1 MNDAST
7 CRNALAP
14 SLAKL
19 NCRWPCA
26 SRHHSIVHGFSHGR
40 RNTTDVPH
48 LQTIQARMQ
57 NDQPVGETVRIVC
70 LHTADSNIALF
81 DAAARAAGFEALEL
95 THVVRADL
103 LAAAEQA
110 GGLTDAIAAQ
120 TREVL
125 LTLKDNAHA
134 VLLNCST
141 LGPSVNDAL
150 TAQAAPVPVLRAD
163 AALAKRA
170 VENGGKV
177 IVLCTVSTT
186 LGPTTSV
193 FAQAATRAAADVEVQ
208 LVSGAWER
216 FRAGDT
222 AGYLSTI
229 AAAAEAAYEN
239 GADVVAFAQTSMA
252 GAALL
257 VTGEAKPL
265 TTPAIA
271 LAAAVQAAALA
282 A

>member
-1 MNDAST
+1 M
-7 CRNALAP
+7 
-14 SLAKL
+14 
-19 NCRWPCA
+19 
-26 SRHHSIVHGFSHGR
+26 
-40 RNTTDVPH
+40 
-48 LQTIQARMQ
+48 
-57 NDQPVGETVRIVC
+57 RIVC

-141 LGPSVNDAL
+141 LGPSVNEAL
-150 TAQAAPVPVLRAD
+150 AAQAAPVPVLQAD
-163 AALAKRA
+163 AALAQRA

-177 IVLCTVSTT
+177 VVLCTVSTT
-186 LGPTTSV
+186 LDPTTRL
-193 FAQAATRAAADVEVQ
+193 FAQAATRTAADVEVQ
-208 LVSGAWER
+208 LVCGAWDR
-216 FRAGDT
+216 FRADDT
-222 AGYLSTI
+222 TGYLSMI
-229 AAAAEAAYEN
+229 ATAADAAYEN
-239 GADVVAFAQTSMA
+239 GADVVALAQTSMA
-252 GAALL
+252 GAALM
-257 VTGEAKPL
+257 VTGGAKPL

-271 LAAAVQAAALA
+271 LAAAVHAATLA